1 VVFDERHAEEIAD
14 PSGTAEAKFFV
25 EMHRALEWFGGVQ
38 SNVGAML
45 PAKFR
50 FGVGQQLGGDSRAL
64 AIWRN
69 GHASEVAF
77 AGADDLAGDGPDNL
91 AGRVLGHENLHA
103 GETILQ
109 CFGSEDGVEKS
120 GGRVELAIRCE
131 GSLEAGENLSS
142 VVVDGAADGNFGSWR
157 RCWHGLPGAKVTIG
171 KRRVMAK
178 RHFGFGWRAG
188 AFREARNNE
197 HKWRVE
203 TDNWGEGRPQACS
216 ISSDSSL
223 SSLTCDA
230 RSHS

>member
-1 VVFDERHAEEIAD
+1 VVFDERHAEEIAA

-25 EMHRALEWFGGVQ
+25 EMHRALERFGGVQ

-45 PAKFR
+45 PAKVR
-50 FGVGQQLGGDSRAL
+50 FGVGQQLGGDSGAL

-69 GHASEVAF
+69 GHAS
-77 AGADDLAGDGPDNL
+77 AGDGPDNL

-131 GSLEAGENLSS
+131 GSLEAGENLGG

-157 RCWHGLPGAKVTIG
+157 RCWHGLPCAKVTIG

-188 AFREARNNE
+188 AFRRAKGQRTQ
-197 HKWRVE
+197 VAS
-203 TDNWGEGRPQACS
+203 GE
-216 ISSDSSL
+216 
-223 SSLTCDA
+223 
-230 RSHS
+230 